1 MTYWTNDN
9 EELAMAIITRM
20 HTDEENDKLV
30 NDSFNQLCVKTILG
44 LGVDIRA
51 FLTKAFE
58 QYAEAKPEDAMI
70 LDQETWEGS
79 GLQELINEVEE
90 ND

>member
-1 MTYWTNDN
+1 MMYWNNDN

-30 NDSFNQLCVKTILG
+30 NDSFNRLCVKTILD

-58 QYAEAKPEDAMI
+58 LYAEAHEDGME

-90 ND
+90 DD